1 MTKIAE
7 TEQILIAYSYDPED
21 FHLIGSFE
29 YHWAIGTGLAANS
42 TDIKPPSY
50 STGEIPVFNEDQQK
64 WSIVEDHRLKTAYS
78 LETKSELHVDYI
90 GPIKSGYTLQKPNSI
105 FDQWN
110 GSEWIDLRTPEEI
123 EAHRLSLFPALKRR
137 QFMRVLVLNGFD
149 LDQIEA
155 EINKIPDTQTRQL
168 ALIDWKDAT
177 EFWRTD
183 ETLLMV
189 ADLLGLDT
197 ARIDAMWEQ
206 ASTL

>member
-1 MTKIAE
+1 MIYFSFSGQAFFDSELNYLEIPADIIEIT
-7 TEQILIAYSYDPED
+7 TEQHAEILDALNRNCLVFSDLTFSEPKPSS
-21 FHLIGSFE
+21 FHE
-29 YHWAIGTGLAANS
+29 
-42 TDIKPPSY
+42 
-50 STGEIPVFNEDQQK
+50 
-64 WSIVEDHRLKTAYS
+64 
-78 LETKSELHVDYI
+78 
-90 GPIKSGYTLQKPNSI
+90 
-105 FDQWN
+105 WN
-110 GSEWIDLRTPEEI
+110 GSGWVDPRTPAEI
-123 EAHRLSLFPALKRR
+123 EAHRLAQFPALKRR

-206 ASTL
+206 GSTL

>member
-1 MTKIAE
+1 MFSNKDQYIKLYGFDEKSGAF
-7 TEQILIAYSYDPED
+7 TE
-21 FHLIGSFE
+21 SFN
-29 YHWAIGTGLAANS
+29 YFWVFGTGYAANS
-42 TDIKPPSY
+42 TDIAPPE
-50 STGEIPVFNEDQQK
+50 TGPGYVAVFNKDEAA
-64 WSIVEDHRLKTAYS
+64 WSVVEDHRGKTVYS
-78 LETKSELHVDYI
+78 IENKSEFEVDYA
-90 GPIKSGYTLQKPNSI
+90 GPIREGYTELKPDY
-105 FDQWN
+105 FDTWT
-110 GSEWIDLRTPEEI
+110 GSAWVDPRTPAEI

-206 ASTL
+206 GSTL

>member
-1 MTKIAE
+1 MKHFIDNHGGYWGFTQD
-7 TEQILIAYSYDPED
+7 QISNGLSEGMRE
-21 FHLIGSFE
+21 LTMFE
-29 YHWAIGTGLAANS
+29 
-42 TDIKPPSY
+42 
-50 STGEIPVFNEDQQK
+50 
-64 WSIVEDHRLKTAYS
+64 
-78 LETKSELHVDYI
+78 
-90 GPIKSGYTLQKPNSI
+90 
-105 FDQWN
+105 FDQLQN
-110 GSEWIDLRTPEEI
+110 PEKYLTPEEI
-123 EAHRLSLFPALKRR
+123 EAHRLAQFPALKRR
-137 QFMRVLVLNGFD
+137 QFMHVMVLNGFD